1 MEDMFG
7 MITLLLIALG
17 IGAVFF
23 LGLPSNA
30 VKIAG
35 PGCFSL
41 TWGASAGGLRA
52 GSMSCVSR
60 SLRSSFEWRRQA
72 RSRHCSNRAR

>member
-7 MITLLLIALG
+7 MITLMLIAL
-17 IGAVFF
+17 F

-35 PGCFSL
+35 QVV
-41 TWGASAGGLRA
+41 R
-52 GSMSCVSR
+52 
-60 SLRSSFEWRRQA
+60 
-72 RSRHCSNRAR
+72 